1 MRIGDAQ
8 KLRNCA
14 LGAECPIKMLSFP
27 NYGMI
32 MNPTGQKV
40 KGYLLSYKTRKPLN
54 PKLQALSPNPTK
66 TIGYRVTISNSTSA
80 HGPTA
85 SETASGRQA
94 TRCFAMLRA
103 EECAA
108 PAALTQLQGPGFQ
121 TVFEL
126 GRQAL
131 PRP

>member
-1 MRIGDAQ
+1 MRIGDVQ

-14 LGAECPIKMLSFP
+14 LGAEYPIKRLSFP

-80 HGPTA
+80 HGSTA
-85 SETASGRQA
+85 SETASGDSVFCNSLSCRVLG
-94 TRCFAMLRA
+94 LR
-103 EECAA
+103 
-108 PAALTQLQGPGFQ
+108 
-121 TVFEL
+121 
-126 GRQAL
+126 L
-131 PRP
+131 PRTWTLGLAEAVTTSVCS